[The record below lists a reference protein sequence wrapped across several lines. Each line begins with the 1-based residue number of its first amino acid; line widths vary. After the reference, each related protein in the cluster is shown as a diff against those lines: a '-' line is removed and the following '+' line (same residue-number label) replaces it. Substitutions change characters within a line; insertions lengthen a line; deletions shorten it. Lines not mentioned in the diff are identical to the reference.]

1 MYLIKDRLSRYLK
14 ISIDNKITYTP
25 NECLATPFPSEREA
39 TDFLKKMYNKK
50 SRKMFK
56 IIKENDTAYS
66 EFTTVSNQVNQSQN
80 QKDSTNKYEQCV
92 KDFNKSISTYLSPEI
107 TEYVKQVKTYDNMIL
122 DIRHF
127 LRREDTKL
135 NACQGYIVVKKLQT
149 LERERAAC
157 KKELQ
162 RLLLLKTSVRQA
174 IKEADKFDYVEY
186 KNREIVNVRE
196 YLFG

>member
-174 IKEADKFDYVEY
+174 IKEADKFDYVDY

>member
-174 IKEADKFDYVEY
+174 IKESDEFDYVEY
-186 KNREIVNVRE
+186 KNREIVDVRE